1 MPRLVD
7 GDNLLG
13 TWPGRSRAAADKRAL
28 AREIDAFTRRDGRP
42 CVVVFDG
49 VRPEGIGFAA
59 DTVFSGPG
67 RSADE
72 VILSRLRE
80 SADPRGVIVVTHDRS
95 LADRCRALGARIES
109 PRDFRA
115 RLSAGGSGEKPARED
130 DVKGWLETFG
140 GEPSEE

>member
-1 MPRLVD
+1 
-7 GDNLLG
+7 
-13 TWPGRSRAAADKRAL
+13 
-28 AREIDAFTRRDGRP
+28 
-42 CVVVFDG
+42 VVVFDG

>member
-13 TWPGRSRAAADKRAL
+13 TWPGRSRAAEDKRAL
-28 AREIDAFTRRDGRP
+28 SREIDAFTRRDRRS
-42 CVVVFDG
+42 CTLVFDG
-49 VRPEGIGFAA
+49 ARPEGIAFAA

-67 RSADE
+67 RSADD
-72 VILSRLRE
+72 VIIERVRAA
-80 SADPRGVIVVTHDRS
+80 ADPRGVVVVTQDRS

-115 RLSAGGSGEKPARED
+115 RLTGSGGGEKPARED
-130 DVKGWLETFG
+130 DVASWLETFG

>member
-28 AREIDAFTRRDGRP
+28 AREIDAFTRRDGRT

-49 VRPEGIGFAA
+49 ARPEGVGFAA

-72 VILSRLRE
+72 VILSRLKE

-95 LADRCRALGARIES
+95 LADRCRALGARIDS

-115 RLSAGGSGEKPARED
+115 RLTGGGSGEKPARED